1 MTHSLNIETTTRA
14 PLGHASV
21 VLDLANVGR
30 SFGAVRAVRDVTLT
44 LHQGE
49 RHAILGPNGAG
60 KTTLFNLITGDVLPD
75 AGKITLNGTDVTRHS
90 SRRRI
95 QNGLRRTYQQSLLF
109 GTLTVRDNL
118 FVALR
123 GVSELRLSLFSTA
136 ADRRL
141 RDDAGTIAERVG
153 LARHLDERVDTLSYG
168 QQRQLEIGMALV
180 GTPAI
185 ILFDEPAAGLS
196 PSERRSLVTLIESL
210 PRDLTIGLVEHD
222 LDIALALSDRV
233 TIMQDG
239 AVVLT
244 GTPQEIA
251 TDATVRRIYLGD
263 RHG

>member
-1 MTHSLNIETTTRA
+1 MTQSVDITRTERA
-14 PLGHASV
+14 PAGHANT
-21 VLDLANVGR
+21 LLELAGVGR
-30 SFGAVRAVRDVTLT
+30 TFGAVQAVRDVSLT
-44 LHQGE
+44 LPKGE

-75 AGKITLNGTDVTRHS
+75 RGTIQLNGEDVTALS

-95 QNGLRRTYQQSLLF
+95 HKGLRRTYQQSLLF

-123 GVSELRLSLFSTA
+123 GVSNLRLSIVSTA
-136 ADRRL
+136 ADASL
-141 RDDAGTIAERVG
+141 RDAADNIAERVG
-153 LARHLDERVDTLSYG
+153 LADYLHGRVDMLSYG

-180 GTPAI
+180 GKPAI

-196 PSERRSLVTLIESL
+196 PSERRNLVTLIEGL
-210 PRDLTIGLVEHD
+210 PRDLTIALVEHD

-239 AVVLT
+239 AVILT
-244 GTPQEIA
+244 GTPQDIA
-251 TDATVRRIYLGD
+251 ADPTVKRIYLGD